1 MGLSVPM
8 PISELQWLTR
18 FVSMITP
25 ELGKGGGVALGAR
38 PPTEFYVGGQCPHK
52 ILQQQAHYSGVCGRL
67 ISEGVTY
74 IA

>member
-8 PISELQWLTR
+8 PMSELQWLTR

-25 ELGKGGGVALGAR
+25 EPGKGGALGAR

-52 ILQQQAHYSGVCGRL
+52 ILQQQAHYSGICGRL
-67 ISEGVTY
+67 ISERVTY
-74 IA
+74 TA